1 MSAVGRTVACCLPAG
16 DTTANLA
23 QIFDFYYQLIKNPK
37 FAQTDTALSYAD
49 QYMCALPP
57 VGSRKEKT
65 NASLSFV

>member
-1 MSAVGRTVACCLPAG
+1 MSAVGRTVACCAG

-49 QYMCALPP
+49 QYM
-57 VGSRKEKT
+57 
-65 NASLSFV
+65 